1 MPDRLVIS
9 NTSPLLY
16 LHQVGRLDL
25 LWRLYGQIQIP
36 LAVKNELIAGSTGR
50 RGGICGCVVSTSTER
65 DRLIVYNLVLRRRT
79 TMITTELRVELP
91 SSLSQEEAKLL
102 LAVKL
107 FEVGKVSLGQ
117 AAKMAELSKR
127 TFMEIL
133 GRYGVPVF
141 NYSPEEL
148 RTEVDV

>member
-1 MPDRLVIS
+1 M
-9 NTSPLLY
+9 
-16 LHQVGRLDL
+16 
-25 LWRLYGQIQIP
+25 
-36 LAVKNELIAGSTGR
+36 AV
-50 RGGICGCVVSTSTER
+50 
-65 DRLIVYNLVLRRRT
+65 
-79 TMITTELRVELP
+79 TELRIELP
-91 SSLSQEEAKLL
+91 PSLSEEEARLF

-117 AAKMAELSKR
+117 AAKVAELSKR

-148 RTEVDV
+148 RNEVDS

>member
-1 MPDRLVIS
+1 M
-9 NTSPLLY
+9 T
-16 LHQVGRLDL
+16 
-25 LWRLYGQIQIP
+25 
-36 LAVKNELIAGSTGR
+36 
-50 RGGICGCVVSTSTER
+50 
-65 DRLIVYNLVLRRRT
+65 
-79 TMITTELRVELP
+79 TTELRVELP

-127 TFMEIL
+127 TFIELL
-133 GRYGVPVF
+133 GRYEVPVF
-141 NYSPEEL
+141 NYNPEEL

>member
-1 MPDRLVIS
+1 M
-9 NTSPLLY
+9 
-16 LHQVGRLDL
+16 
-25 LWRLYGQIQIP
+25 
-36 LAVKNELIAGSTGR
+36 AV
-50 RGGICGCVVSTSTER
+50 
-65 DRLIVYNLVLRRRT
+65 
-79 TMITTELRVELP
+79 TELRIELP
-91 SSLSQEEAKLL
+91 PSLSEEEARLF

-117 AAKMAELSKR
+117 AAKIAELSKR

-148 RTEVDV
+148 RNEVGS